1 MCIRDRGIVHTGIAY
16 VMYFGSMKALKSQS
30 IAVLSYIDPVFAL
43 LLSAL
48 VLQEK
53 LTVFG
58 IAGAVLIIGSA
69 LVSELSNGRK
79 AE

>member
-1 MCIRDRGIVHTGIAY
+1 M
-16 VMYFGSMKALKSQS
+16 
-30 IAVLSYIDPVFAL
+30 LSYIDPVFAL

-69 LVSELSNGRK
+69 LVSELGNGRK